1 MPLEIRELIIRVTVN
16 ENKGSNNINEN
27 VLNDKLQEL
36 KARIIK
42 ECMDKISVRLES
54 LNER

>member
-16 ENKGSNNINEN
+16 ERSKNNASSFPD
-27 VLNDKLQEL
+27 DKIKEL
-36 KARIIK
+36 KNKIIK
-42 ECMDKISVRLES
+42 ECTEKILSRIER

>member
-16 ENKGSNNINEN
+16 ENRTGNVDERLLNE
-27 VLNDKLQEL
+27 KLQEL
-36 KARIIK
+36 KTKVVK
-42 ECMDKISVRLES
+42 ECIDKIVVRMES

>member
-16 ENKGSNNINEN
+16 EKQTG
-27 VLNDKLQEL
+27 KLDESQLDEKIQEL
-36 KARIIK
+36 KTKVVK
-42 ECMDKISVRLES
+42 ECVDKIVLRMES

>member
-16 ENKGSNNINEN
+16 EKRTGSLDEDMLNE
-27 VLNDKLQEL
+27 KIQEL
-36 KARIIK
+36 KTKVVK
-42 ECMDKISVRLES
+42 ECIDKIAVRMES

>member
-16 ENKGSNNINEN
+16 EKGKGSLDEN
-27 VLNDKLQEL
+27 LLNDKIQEL
-36 KARIIK
+36 KAKVVK
-42 ECMDKISVRLES
+42 ECIDKIATRMES

>member
-16 ENKGSNNINEN
+16 ENNNQPAATIAEE
-27 VLNDKLQEL
+27 KIIEL
-36 KARIIK
+36 KNKIIK
-42 ECMDKISVRLES
+42 ECMEKILLRLER

>member
-16 ENKGSNNINEN
+16 EKHGGNLDENLLNE
-27 VLNDKLQEL
+27 KIQEL
-36 KARIIK
+36 KTKVVK
-42 ECMDKISVRLES
+42 ECINKIAMRMES

>member
-16 ENKGSNNINEN
+16 EKGTRTPDENMLNE
-27 VLNDKLQEL
+27 KLQEL
-36 KARIIK
+36 KTKVVK
-42 ECMDKISVRLES
+42 ECIDKIAVRMES